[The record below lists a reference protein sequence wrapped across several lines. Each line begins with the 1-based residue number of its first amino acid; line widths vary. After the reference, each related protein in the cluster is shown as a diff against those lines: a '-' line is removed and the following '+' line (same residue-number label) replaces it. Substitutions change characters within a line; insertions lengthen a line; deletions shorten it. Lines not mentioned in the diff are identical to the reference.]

1 MSTTTTVTVTETI
14 AATTSKTSGARVSLS
29 PCTMNNVGT
38 VRKLNSVLFPVRYA
52 ERFYG
57 YVRVRCPHVVSL
69 DASRAPDVLNL
80 SAPARIL

>member
-1 MSTTTTVTVTETI
+1 
-14 AATTSKTSGARVSLS
+14 
-29 PCTMNNVGT
+29 MNNVGT